1 MALFF
6 YEQRLITVIKYYIA
20 KSNPAT
26 GRRLAAKIMDI
37 QSGKKKNRLTLYIG
51 IALVLGIALGF
62 IFNKTYVGEE
72 NSRIAN
78 ADTQAKHL
86 LEKMKAFEMPKDS
99 VAFAALSEQ
108 QKKITEQKKA
118 VEQNLL
124 NTEDETAALANI
136 KLLGDSLKS
145 INTLLTAQTDTAS
158 TAYKSLQKQ
167 KDLVAVQKS
176 DTIKARD
183 KKLEWFT
190 ILADI
195 FLRLIKMIVAPLV
208 FTTLVVGVAKL
219 GDIKAVGRIGG
230 KTMLWFLSASLVS
243 LLLGMLL
250 VNIFEPGTRMNLPL
264 PDSTVNTG
272 IDKAAMTVKDFFY
285 HVFPASVVDA
295 MAKNEIL
302 QIVVFSLF
310 FGVAAAALGDIAK
323 PVVKAL
329 DAVAHIILRI
339 TSYVMSGFAPLAV
352 FGAMTAIIAKQGIG
366 ILKTYSIFIGE
377 FYFGL
382 LLLWIL
388 LALAGFL
395 FIKKRV
401 FNLLRRMEEPIML
414 AFSTASSE
422 AAFPKTML
430 ELERFG
436 CKDKIVSFV
445 LPLGYS
451 FNLDGSMMYMT
462 FASLFIAQSYGMHI
476 PFATQITML
485 LVLMLTSKGIAG
497 VPRASLVVIAGTLAT
512 FNIPEAGIA
521 LLLGID
527 PLLDMGRSATN
538 VVGNSIA
545 TAVVSKWEGELSH
558 GHHHEH
564 HGHKHHGH

>member
-1 MALFF
+1 M
-6 YEQRLITVIKYYIA
+6 EPTPA
-20 KSNPAT
+20 KKS
-26 GRRLAAKIMDI
+26 K
-37 QSGKKKNRLTLYIG
+37 LTLYIG
-51 IALVLGIALGF
+51 IALVLGIIAGF
-62 IFNKTYVGEE
+62 ILNKSYVGEE
-72 NSRIAN
+72 NTRIAN
-78 ADTQAKHL
+78 AELQSKEVLLQMKQFEKVKDTL
-86 LEKMKAFEMPKDS
+86 
-99 VAFAALSEQ
+99 VFAGLSQ
-108 QKKITEQKKA
+108 QQQSLISQKSA
-118 VEQNLL
+118 AENTLL
-124 NTEDETAALANI
+124 NTPGGGLAQVSLV
-136 KLLGDSLKS
+136 KLLGDSITI
-145 INTLLTAQTDTAS
+145 INALIAAQTDTSAA
-158 TAYKSLQKQ
+158 AYKLLGQQKNLISLQKNES
-167 KDLVAVQKS
+167 L
-176 DTIKARD
+176 KARD
-183 KKLEWFT
+183 KKLDWFT

-230 KTMLWFLSASLVS
+230 KTLLWFISASLMS
-243 LLLGMLL
+243 LLLGMVL
-250 VNIFEPGTRMNLPL
+250 VNLFEPGKAMQLTL
-264 PDSTVNTG
+264 PDSTVSTG
-272 IDKAAMTVKDFFY
+272 IDKAALSIKDFFY
-285 HVFPASVVDA
+285 HVFPASVIDA

-302 QIVVFSLF
+302 QIVVFALF

-329 DAVAHIILRI
+329 DAIAHIILKV
-339 TSYVMSGFAPLAV
+339 TGYVMNFAPVAV
-352 FGAMTAIIAKQGIG
+352 FGAMAAIIAKQGIG

-382 LLLWIL
+382 GVLWLVLIF
-388 LALAGFL
+388 AGFL
-395 FIKKRV
+395 FIGKRV
-401 FNLLRRMEEPIML
+401 VELIRRMREPILL
-414 AFSTASSE
+414 AFSTSSSE

-476 PFATQITML
+476 PLPTQLTML

-497 VPRASLVVIAGTLAT
+497 VPRASLVVIAGTLST

-545 TAVVSKWEGELSH
+545 TAVVSKMEGELR
-558 GHHHEH
+558 
-564 HGHKHHGH
+564 

>member
-1 MALFF
+1 MEVKA
-6 YEQRLITVIKYYIA
+6 
-20 KSNPAT
+20 
-26 GRRLAAKIMDI
+26 
-37 QSGKKKNRLTLYIG
+37 GKRNKLTLYIG
-51 IALVLGIALGF
+51 IALLAGIILGF
-62 IFNKTYVGEE
+62 ILNKNYVGEE
-72 NSRIAN
+72 NGHLAN
-78 ADTQAKHL
+78 AETQAYHL
-86 LEKMKAFEMPKDS
+86 QERMKPFEKAKDS
-99 VAFAALSEQ
+99 VLFAALLVQ
-108 QKKITEQKKA
+108 QQSIASQKKA
-118 VEQNLL
+118 AELSLL
-124 NTEDETAALANI
+124 NTPDETAALAAI

-145 INTLLTAQTDTAS
+145 VNVLIGTQTDTAS
-158 TAYKSLQKQ
+158 AAYKNLQKQ
-167 KDLVAVQKS
+167 KEIVSAQKN
-176 DTIKARD
+176 DNLKARD
-183 KKLEWFT
+183 KKLDWFT

-230 KTMLWFLSASLVS
+230 KTLLWFLSASLLS
-243 LLLGMLL
+243 LLLGMIL
-250 VNIFEPGTRMNLPL
+250 VNVFEPGINMHLTL
-264 PDSTVNTG
+264 PDSNVNTG
-272 IDKAAMTVKDFFY
+272 IDKTALTIKDFFY

-302 QIVVFSLF
+302 QIVVFALF
-310 FGVAAAALGDIAK
+310 FGVAAAAMGDIAK

-329 DAVAHIILRI
+329 DATAHIILKV
-339 TSYVMSGFAPLAV
+339 TGYVMNFAPIAV
-352 FGAMTAIIAKQGIG
+352 FGAMTAIISKQGIG

-382 LLLWIL
+382 LVLWICL
-388 LALAGFL
+388 ILAGYIVL
-395 FIKKRV
+395 RSRV
-401 FNLLRRMEEPIML
+401 FNLVKRMREPILL
-414 AFSTASSE
+414 AFSTSSSE

-476 PFATQITML
+476 PLPTQITML

-545 TAVVSKWEGELSH
+545 TAVVSKMEGELGH
-558 GHHHEH
+558 GHGHEQLH
-564 HGHKHHGH
+564 VHTHDHKHGQ

>member
-1 MALFF
+1 M
-6 YEQRLITVIKYYIA
+6 EIKPA
-20 KSNPAT
+20 KKS
-26 GRRLAAKIMDI
+26 KI
-37 QSGKKKNRLTLYIG
+37 TLYIG
-51 IALVLGIALGF
+51 IALLAGIITGF
-62 IFNKTYVGEE
+62 ILNKTYTGTQ
-72 NSRIAN
+72 NTHIAN
-78 ADTQAKHL
+78 AEIQMQHLQQRMLAYEKVKDSIAFSNLTAQAKL
-86 LEKMKAFEMPKDS
+86 LEI
-99 VAFAALSEQ
+99 
-108 QKKITEQKKA
+108 QKKDAIA
-118 VEQNLL
+118 NLL
-124 NTEDETAALANI
+124 SSTNETTALATI
-136 KLLGDSLKS
+136 KLLDDSIRAVSARAGAL
-145 INTLLTAQTDTAS
+145 TDTAL
-158 TAYKSLQKQ
+158 AEYKGLQKQ
-167 KDLVAVQKS
+167 RELVLAQKN
-176 DTIKARD
+176 DNLKARD

-219 GDIKAVGRIGG
+219 GDIKSVGRIGG
-230 KTMLWFLSASLVS
+230 KTLLWFLSASLIS
-243 LLLGMLL
+243 LLLGMIL
-250 VNIFEPGTRMNLPL
+250 VNIFEPGRAMHLPL
-264 PDSTVNTG
+264 PEANAATG
-272 IDKAAMTVKDFFY
+272 IDKAALTVKDFFY
-285 HVFPASVVDA
+285 HVFPASVVEA

-329 DAVAHIILRI
+329 DAVAHIILKV
-339 TSYVMSGFAPLAV
+339 TGYVMNFAPLAV

-382 LLLWIL
+382 LVLWVVLI
-388 LALAGFL
+388 LAGYL
-395 FIKKRV
+395 FIGKRV
-401 FNLLRRMEEPIML
+401 IDLIRRMREPILL
-414 AFSTASSE
+414 AFSTSSSE

-476 PFATQITML
+476 PLPAQITML

-545 TAVVSKWEGELSH
+545 TAVVSKWEGELAH
-558 GHHHEH
+558 TDHQHTAPTT
-564 HGHKHHGH
+564 

>member
-1 MALFF
+1 MFM
-6 YEQRLITVIKYYIA
+6 EE
-20 KSNPAT
+20 KST
-26 GRRLAAKIMDI
+26 
-37 QSGKKKNRLTLYIG
+37 KKNRLTLYIG
-51 IALVLGIALGF
+51 IALVIGIITGF
-62 IFNKTYVGEE
+62 ILNKTYVGDE
-72 NSRIAN
+72 NNKIAN
-78 ADTQAKHL
+78 AEIQSKHL
-86 LEKMKAFEMPKDS
+86 LAQMHPFERIKDIVS
-99 VAFAALSEQ
+99 FNLLKKQQQQIIDQKNAAEQ
-108 QKKITEQKKA
+108 A
-118 VEQNLL
+118 LL
-124 NTEDETAALANI
+124 NTPDETNALTSI
-136 KLLGDSLKS
+136 KILTDSLKT
-145 INTLLTAQTDTAS
+145 INSQIALQTDTAS
-158 TAYKSLQKQ
+158 SAYKILVKQ
-167 KDLVAVQKS
+167 KDLISAQKNENLK
-176 DTIKARD
+176 TRD

-219 GDIKAVGRIGG
+219 GDIKSVGRIGG
-230 KTMLWFLSASLVS
+230 KTLLWFVSASLMS
-243 LLLGMLL
+243 LLLGMVL
-250 VNIFEPGTRMNLPL
+250 VNIFEPGRTMHLTL
-264 PDSTVNTG
+264 PDTTVNTG
-272 IDKAAMTVKDFFY
+272 IDKAALTLKDFFY
-285 HVFPASVVDA
+285 HVFPTSVVDA

-302 QIVVFSLF
+302 QIVVFAIF
-310 FGVAAAALGDIAK
+310 FGVAAAALHDAAK

-329 DAVAHIILRI
+329 DATAHIILRV
-339 TSYVMSGFAPLAV
+339 TGYVMNFAPVAV

-366 ILKTYSIFIGE
+366 ILKNYSIFIGE

-382 LLLWIL
+382 LVLWLFLL
-388 LALAGFL
+388 LAGFI

-401 FNLLRRMEEPIML
+401 FTLLRRLEEPIL
-414 AFSTASSE
+414 IAFSTSSSE

-476 PFATQITML
+476 PLPTQITML

-545 TAVVSKWEGELSH
+545 TAVVSKMEGELKN
-558 GHHHEH
+558 E
-564 HGHKHHGH
+564 